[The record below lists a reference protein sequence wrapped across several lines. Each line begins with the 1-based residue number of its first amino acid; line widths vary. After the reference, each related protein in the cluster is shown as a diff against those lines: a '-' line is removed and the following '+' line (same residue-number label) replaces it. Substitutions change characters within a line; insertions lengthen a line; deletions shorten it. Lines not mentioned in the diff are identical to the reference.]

1 MSVFEIILEV
11 FAWIALVYFAGLSL
25 TYLVFTFV
33 AWHRLAAYR
42 RARAY
47 MPLDE
52 IFASPFTP
60 AVSVLLPAFNE
71 QAVVVPSV
79 TSLLDLRYPQHEV
92 IVINDGST
100 DGTLERLRE
109 AFDLVPVRQ
118 AMRTRIATAPVR
130 AAYLSRSHR
139 NLRVLDKENGGK
151 SDALN
156 VGVNAAAHL
165 YVCAVDADAVLEGDA
180 LLRVVKP
187 VVDDPEIVAA
197 AGGIVRVANGCKIEA
212 GRVVEFGLPRSRLA
226 AMQVIEYFRAFLIG
240 RIGWDSINGLLIISG
255 AFGLFSREFV
265 EAVGGYARDTVGEDV
280 ELVAHLQVHLRERG
294 EEFRIAFVPDPV
306 CWTEAPE
313 SLGQLSRQRR
323 RWQRGLGET
332 LWRYRRKIFNP
343 RFGSFG
349 LLTLPQYL
357 LFEFL
362 GAVVE
367 VFGLAIVLVAWLLGV
382 LSLSFFLAFLAV
394 SILLSVLL
402 SIAAILLEEYA
413 VRRHERTG
421 DIARL
426 VLYALAENF
435 GFRQL
440 TAFYRCQG
448 VVDLLRG
455 RKDWGE
461 MRRRGLERR
470 SETPLPSRER
480 TTGS

>member
-1 MSVFEIILEV
+1 MSIFEGILEV
-11 FAWIALVYFAGLSL
+11 ISWIALFYFAGLSL
-25 TYLVFTFV
+25 TYLIFTFV

-42 RARAY
+42 RARTY

-71 QAVVVPSV
+71 ESMVVPSV

-100 DGTLERLRE
+100 DGTIERLRE
-109 AFDLVPVRQ
+109 AFDLVPIRQ

-130 AAYLSRSHR
+130 AAYVSRSHR

-151 SDALN
+151 ADALN
-156 VGVNAAAHL
+156 AGVNASAHL
-165 YVCAVDADAVLEGDA
+165 YFCAVDADAILEQDA
-180 LLRVVKP
+180 LLRVIKP

-197 AGGIVRVANGCKIEA
+197 AGGIVRVANGSKIEG
-212 GRVVEFGLPRSRLA
+212 GRVVEFRLPRSRIA
-226 AMQVIEYFRAFLIG
+226 AMQVVEYFRAFLIG
-240 RIGWDSINGLLIISG
+240 RIGWDSVNALLIISG

-313 SLGQLSRQRR
+313 SLGQLSPQRR
-323 RWQRGLGET
+323 RWQRGLGQT
-332 LWRYRRKIFNP
+332 LWRYRTKIFNP
-343 RFGSFG
+343 RCGSFG
-349 LLTLPQYL
+349 LLALPHFL
-357 LFEFL
+357 FFEFL
-362 GAVVE
+362 GAIVE
-367 VFGLAIVLVAWLLGV
+367 VFGLVIVLVAWLLGV
-382 LSLSFFLAFLAV
+382 LSLSFFLAFLTV

-413 VRRHERTG
+413 VRRHERSG

-426 VLYALAENF
+426 VFYAIAENF

-440 TAFYRCQG
+440 TAFYRCLG
-448 VVDLLRG
+448 TIDLLRG

-461 MRRRGLERR
+461 MERRGLERR
-470 SETPLPSRER
+470 AEAPLPSGER
-480 TTGS
+480 VPGS